1 MSGKQAYVVCA
12 GCPESRID
20 SARIQNFLM
29 ENGWNIT
36 DKLEDADLVMFRG
49 CGLTKVNVDE
59 SLQLIRNIKSRK
71 KEGAQFIVWG
81 CLSKINQEAL
91 RTVYSG
97 VTFGEDEADVLN
109 KILEAKKP
117 LAEVVANSVMPIL
130 KFHWSG
136 LGGFLGK
143 IDDFLSSKFSIIKSE
158 KIFQIKVST
167 GCLDNCS
174 FCAVHIS
181 RGVVRSKSIDENVSE
196 FRDGLNKGFR
206 YFGLL
211 ATDLGAYGKD
221 IGHNLV
227 DLLTELT
234 KEKGDYR
241 IGLRNINP
249 YHLNDMFEQLR
260 PFFAS
265 GKIWF
270 LSSAAESGSNRILKL
285 MRRQYTIQEYIKC
298 FRILNNEYSNIF
310 LSTQLMV
317 GFPTETNED
326 FQITK
331 QLTNAVKFDWV
342 EVYTF
347 SPANG
352 TTAST
357 MTGQVPE
364 AIKKARFCQLYR
376 KTIFQHP
383 HRKMRQ
389 LFCL

>member
-1 MSGKQAYVVCA
+1 LSGKQAYVVCA

-36 DKLEDADLVMFRG
+36 DKLEDADLVMFRW

-97 VTFGEDEADVLN
+97 VTFGEDEADVLD

-117 LAEVVANSVMPIL
+117 VAEVVANSVMPIL

-143 IDDFLSSKFSIIKSE
+143 I
-158 KIFQIKVST
+158 
-167 GCLDNCS
+167 
-174 FCAVHIS
+174 
-181 RGVVRSKSIDENVSE
+181 
-196 FRDGLNKGFR
+196 
-206 YFGLL
+206 
-211 ATDLGAYGKD
+211 
-221 IGHNLV
+221 
-227 DLLTELT
+227 
-234 KEKGDYR
+234 
-241 IGLRNINP
+241 
-249 YHLNDMFEQLR
+249 
-260 PFFAS
+260 
-265 GKIWF
+265 
-270 LSSAAESGSNRILKL
+270 
-285 MRRQYTIQEYIKC
+285 
-298 FRILNNEYSNIF
+298 
-310 LSTQLMV
+310 
-317 GFPTETNED
+317 ED

-331 QLTNAVKFDWV
+331 HLTNAVKFDWI